1 MATGEDT
8 SEPAPPGTPWRLFAL
23 IGGSTLLLSLNY
35 SLIFVAFGTINKTFS
50 AQASVVSWALT
61 GFSITSAALL
71 VPAGWMSDRFGRERI
86 FLAGLALFTVGSSI
100 VASAPVVGV
109 LIAGRVV
116 QAIGLVLESSASL
129 PILLDAFPRS
139 QRATVVGGLGA
150 TGGAAAAIGPAIGG
164 ALVDTIGWRATIAL
178 NVPAGIAL
186 CIVVLRRM
194 PMHRAPR
201 TATAVDRA
209 PPDLLG
215 VAALAAAMG
224 SLVLAIT
231 KTSTWGVADART
243 LTAALAAVV
252 AMIVV
257 VVRSGRHPDPILFL
271 PLFRD
276 ESYRR
281 GVVLNV
287 LVAGSF
293 SGTFFAFIQLLT
305 RGWGFST
312 LKAGIAVAIVPLF
325 GGPLSFVAGRLV
337 DRRGPRVVIVPGSL
351 LIAAAGLIM
360 ALTVSSRPQLVQL
373 WLPVGALYGIGVGF
387 AHAAC
392 HATALRYVPSE
403 RLGIGGAMSRI
414 GMELGGVISV
424 AVAVALVSAAD
435 DPIAG
440 VRTVTLLLSGVCT
453 VGALLALR
461 LRPNRSARTETAH
474 EPATA

>member
-1 MATGEDT
+1 MATAEQVNEAT
-8 SEPAPPGTPWRLFAL
+8 GTTAQWRLFAL
-23 IGGSTLLLSLNY
+23 LGGSTLLLSLNY
-35 SLIFVAFGTINKTFS
+35 SLVFVAFGAINATFS
-50 AQASVVSWALT
+50 SQASVVSWALT

-71 VPAGWMSDRFGRERI
+71 VPAGWMSDRFGRERV

-100 VASAPVVGV
+100 VAAAPNVGV

-116 QAIGLVLESSASL
+116 QAMGLVLESSATL
-129 PILLDAFPRS
+129 PILLDAFPTS
-139 QRATVVGGLGA
+139 QRATIVGGLGA

-178 NVPAGIAL
+178 NVPAGLAL
-186 CIVVLRRM
+186 CLVVLRRM
-194 PMHRAPR
+194 PMPRSRRAP
-201 TATAVDRA
+201 A
-209 PPDLLG
+209 PPDLIG
-215 VAALAAAMG
+215 VGLLAAGMG

-231 KTSTWGVADART
+231 KTADWGVADGRT
-243 LTAALAAVV
+243 LAAAAFAVV
-252 AMIVV
+252 AMACV
-257 VVRSGRHPDPILFL
+257 VVRSAHHPDPILYL

-312 LKAGIAVAIVPLF
+312 LKAGIAVAIVPFF
-325 GGPLSFVAGRLV
+325 GGPLSFVAGRVV
-337 DRRGPRVVIVPGSL
+337 DRRGPRAVIATGSL

-360 ALTVSSRPQLVQL
+360 TISVSGHPQLVRL
-373 WLPVGALYGIGVGF
+373 WIPVGALYGIGVGF

-424 AVAVALVSAAD
+424 AVAVALVSAAK

-453 VGALLALR
+453 IGAALAMR
-461 LRPNRSARTETAH
+461 LTPTRQ
-474 EPATA
+474 PAVATVPDIAPA

>member
-1 MATGEDT
+1 MATGGDT
-8 SEPAPPGTPWRLFAL
+8 SEPAPAGTPWRLFAL
-23 IGGSTLLLSLNY
+23 IGGCTLLLSLNY
-35 SLIFVAFGTINKTFS
+35 SLIFVAFGTINRTFS

-71 VPAGWMSDRFGRERI
+71 VPAGWMSDRFGRERT
-86 FLAGLALFTVGSSI
+86 FLSGLALFTVGSGI
-100 VASAPVVGV
+100 VASSPVVGV

-116 QAIGLVLESSASL
+116 QAMGLVLESSASL

-194 PMHRAPR
+194 PMQRAVRAAADAEP
-201 TATAVDRA
+201 A

-215 VAALAAAMG
+215 VAALAAGMG

-243 LTAALAAVV
+243 LSAALAAVV
-252 AMIVV
+252 AMVVV

-281 GVVLNV
+281 GVLLNV

-360 ALTVSSRPQLVQL
+360 ALTVSARPQLVQL

-392 HATALRYVPSE
+392 NATALRYVPSE

-453 VGALLALR
+453 VGAVLALR
-461 LRPNRSARTETAH
+461 LRPNRSVRVETALDS
-474 EPATA
+474 ATT